1 LEIGEVNSSNTEIAM
16 KEKILKLEE
25 NLKDSELKIK
35 NLEALNSENSKLE
48 EDLKLEKVKSN
59 IFRETASYFVNKM
72 NDLSD
77 KLASKEMQLQLS
89 ENSLIPYIEKIND
102 LGLKKVVLR
111 RKNTILKE
119 KNDILISS
127 LIRNKENEIKSG
139 DMLLESQ
146 EENKKL
152 KKEVIWLEYL
162 SKNIWNY
169 FK

>member
-89 ENSLIPYIEKIND
+89 ENSLIPYIEKN
-102 LGLKKVVLR
+102 
-111 RKNTILKE
+111 
-119 KNDILISS
+119 
-127 LIRNKENEIKSG
+127 
-139 DMLLESQ
+139 
-146 EENKKL
+146 
-152 KKEVIWLEYL
+152 
-162 SKNIWNY
+162 
-169 FK
+169 